1 MLISKQRKKSRV
13 RNCKVL
19 RDSYN
24 YYKENCIKKN
34 IKPQPFKIYSNIIK
48 ECNLELL
55 NQVVNES
62 NNVTLP
68 YRLGDLEVIKRDRNY
83 GLKKNWAVDY
93 KRTKEEGFVVY
104 FDQKYLYKWNWNIK
118 HCIVIHKTMYKFTAA
133 RKAKRMVAPAIRN
146 GQDFFKLK

>member
-1 MLISKQRKKSRV
+1 MERKRKEQKR
-13 RNCKVL
+13 KGFKTL

-24 YYKENCIKKN
+24 FYKDHCKT
-34 IKPQPFKIYSNIIK
+34 KPLTFKLYSSIIK

-62 NNVTLP
+62 NGVTLP
-68 YRLGDLEVIKRDRNY
+68 YRLGDLEVIKLNRHY
-83 GLKKNWAVDY
+83 GLKKNWAIDY
-93 KRTKEEGFVVY
+93 KRTKELGFPIY

-118 HCIVIHKTMYKFTAA
+118 KCIVTHKTLYKFTAA
-133 RKAKRMVAPAIRN
+133 RKAKRMVAPAIKN